1 VITTAIAFTEKKERF
16 RGASDMQSTMFGGSN
31 SEAGSGGSDVGS
43 NSGKQ
48 KPRRLGTTRNL
59 ELQKTLVVDTSNK
72 MNIVDQEEH
81 PLNIDEVTGMQMMQ
95 KDLVLDFQQRL

>member
-59 ELQKTLVVDTSNK
+59 ELQKTLVVDNSNK
-72 MNIVDQEEH
+72 MNIVDQE
-81 PLNIDEVTGMQMMQ
+81 
-95 KDLVLDFQQRL
+95 